1 MNKEMPKA
9 RDLIYI
15 HKEITNQLGVR
26 ININIKLFFISVPKL
41 FLNVFL
47 SQAQFN
53 LQQSSEERK

>member
-41 FLNVFL
+41 FLNVFF

>member
-1 MNKEMPKA
+1 MPKA

-41 FLNVFL
+41 FLNVFF

-53 LQQSSEERK
+53 LQQNSEERK